1 MPSLQTRNWNG
12 CGKSDL
18 EYTIRADSGCTL
30 AVIAITGRNQ
40 NASESDPACLL
51 GAFNYRLKLVK
62 KERKKSLCLCMIVCL
77 GFSLSRCLCLSR
89 CLWFW
94 LDICLFFPPVCL
106 SRCLSVSLSYFLIIF
121 ATDGI
126 FFTSVVII
134 IVRQL
139 TVLTHAAKR
148 KKKKEKTTSCCL
160 FAGRLMD
167 D

>member
-1 MPSLQTRNWNG
+1 MPSLQKRNWNG

-18 EYTIRADSGCTL
+18 AYTIRADSGCTL

-40 NASESDPACLL
+40 HASESDPACLL

-77 GFSLSRCLCLSR
+77 GLSLSRCLCLSP
-89 CLWFW
+89 CLCLW
-94 LDICLFFPPVCL
+94 LDICRFFFPVCL
-106 SRCLSVSLSYFLIIF
+106 SSCLSVSLSYFLIIF

-148 KKKKEKTTSCCL
+148 KKKKQQAVVCL
-160 FAGRLMD
+160 LEG
-167 D
+167 